1 MSTLDDL
8 IRSPDILPEHPVVQW
23 LSDRLAAGDQIRVAP
38 EFDDSSLG
46 PSIVGLLVLR
56 EENGVDQAPQYF
68 AWDDDLNAAMIK
80 LGIKARSL
88 DDEGERFARGIR
100 SALHKVE
107 RRYGDGYMNAVLVDF
122 LNESN
127 FGKSGELGAVL
138 RVIHSNQ
145 ADRSTKSY
153 QQCRELIASEIGGR
167 AKELRDQLKYS
178 PDELESVMN
187 KALARYLDRRFSI
200 SSLQRLGWIDKNGR
214 TTR

>member
-8 IRSPDILPEHPVVQW
+8 IRSPDTLPQHPVVQW
-23 LSDRLAAGDQIRVAP
+23 LSDRLAASDEICVAP

-46 PSIVGLLVLR
+46 PSIVGLFVLR
-56 EENGVDQAPQYF
+56 KENGQEQTPQFF
-68 AWDDDLNAAMIK
+68 AWDDDLNTAMIK
-80 LGIKARSL
+80 LGIKARTV
-88 DDEGERFARGIR
+88 DEEGERFARGIR

-122 LNESN
+122 LEESN

-138 RVIHSNQ
+138 SVIHSNQ
-145 ADRSTKSY
+145 ADRNTKSY

-178 PDELESVMN
+178 PDQLESVMN

-200 SSLQRLGWIDKNGR
+200 SSLRRLGWIDKNGR